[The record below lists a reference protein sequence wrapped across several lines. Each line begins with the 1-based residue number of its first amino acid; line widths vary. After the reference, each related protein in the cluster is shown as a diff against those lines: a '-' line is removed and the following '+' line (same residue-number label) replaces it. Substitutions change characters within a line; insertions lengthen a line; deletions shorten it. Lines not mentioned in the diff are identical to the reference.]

1 MTNLANFHRLKN
13 NDFILE
19 SKMAELNQNRNSYI
33 IKIDQMQMK
42 TFFYLLNFLHMFYI
56 IVVLKV

>member
-1 MTNLANFHRLKN
+1 MTGLRNFHRLKN

-33 IKIDQMQMK
+33 IQIDQMQMK
-42 TFFYLLNFLHMFYI
+42 TLFYLLNFLHMFYR
-56 IVVLKV
+56 IVVLKL